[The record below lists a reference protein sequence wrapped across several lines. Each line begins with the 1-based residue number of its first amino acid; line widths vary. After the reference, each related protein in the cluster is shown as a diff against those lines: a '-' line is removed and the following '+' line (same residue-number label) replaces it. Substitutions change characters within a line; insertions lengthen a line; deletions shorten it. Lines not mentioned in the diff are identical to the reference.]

1 MYLNLVR
8 QMLWLQVTFM
18 DHAWCFLWISLQRSI
33 YSNAAK
39 VPSEVE
45 SIMDQETFD
54 KARVYQLDKTNFG
67 LIHGFYS
74 QIETTV
80 SLTLL

>member
-1 MYLNLVR
+1 M
-8 QMLWLQVTFM
+8 
-18 DHAWCFLWISLQRSI
+18 
-33 YSNAAK
+33 
-39 VPSEVE
+39 PSEVE

>member
-1 MYLNLVR
+1 M
-8 QMLWLQVTFM
+8 
-18 DHAWCFLWISLQRSI
+18 
-33 YSNAAK
+33 
-39 VPSEVE
+39 PSEVE

-54 KARVYQLDKTNFG
+54 KARVYQLDKTNVG